1 MAFQTNVFRDG
12 AWVTETVD
20 LKTVLSKGSAAAA
33 SPAAPPPPTP
43 PDCGILTRTVIES
56 PIARWVLPAL
66 LRSAHH
72 NDVAFVGDRY
82 VSISELRKDGQLQ
95 EVLRKKDFGCRIR
108 NACVIGNK
116 YERFRATAD
125 DVGVD
130 HIKSEDEDD
139 DTHMVDS
146 TSASGPIGAHGLL
159 PPHLLLLVLETGTF
173 VFLFIKRDMHNK
185 LKFVA
190 SPFHNPARRMGH
202 HLGFHVAVDPRSRY
216 IAVADVQNK
225 FVVYELESM
234 EAMSDQYMRKNAIA
248 PVSAHYS
255 RAVQGMIL
263 KMEFLYPRPEDQG
276 HVILLIIFVKG
287 DKSKMV
293 IYEWER
299 GDDLARVF
307 AEEKRGY
314 RIRPEHRLPLL
325 VIPLTVRSS
334 FLVISENAF
343 GICKD
348 PLQGPLDIENHYP
361 FDPKDHPT
369 TRFHHGLG
377 VPLWTAWDR
386 PVRRRGYYDTN
397 DHIYL
402 AREDGVVV
410 FFEFNSAD
418 VLGVSMNV
426 GECDCNISSAFTTMY
441 DAYSD
446 FAIVAGDSGPGMI
459 FQLKP
464 RQSIVQLGPI
474 PNWACATDFTTSDPL
489 ASWNPA
495 VDHRG
500 KPVIP
505 WRKRT
510 AGHVSAP
517 DKILC
522 VSGNDPQGSITE
534 LRYGLPANIISYF
547 DTLPMKRAWVFWTSD
562 ATWPL
567 QMLITSPGTSD
578 VLVLSADLSQVEMAD
593 PAMTRLDTMSR
604 TLAAAQDSDGNIVQ
618 ITEQCIAIKGPDQGD
633 ESASYSF
640 GDFPDID
647 GVVEYAVV
655 RGNCVCISV
664 FAQSRFQ
671 VHALR
676 IKETT
681 VSLAHTYSVDGEV
694 TCLSLC
700 CIDGRECLVAGLWR
714 LNKPWLAIYPAERS
728 QEEPFM
734 IPLDTDGVDDTE
746 QGDAM
751 DISSTVELIN
761 SIVVVSETDKKTS
774 LVMGSRSGHLITVE
788 LKGSTPADRAIY
800 RERLGTVSVEVLP
813 INAKSVPG
821 AVLVCSNDALLLLRD
836 FEAKRPGYFATRHRA
851 WATDLKNPAMPS
863 LPVISAASIPRAH
876 SMENRIPL
884 VLLSGERISFTE
896 LYLQDGPVPR
906 RLPLRTGTP
915 GKVLYS
921 KTLQCLVVAIQ
932 VGDQPNI
939 MFLDLETGEDLS
951 YPLDK
956 HGNPTIFVNGLGG
969 HGDRILGMYEWLFTQ
984 AGMTFHYLIVTT
996 RGGRLILLSPTADE
1010 DRDSEGK
1017 KRKRIRFATRYKSK
1031 EQAPISSVVGDDEGL
1046 VYCAG
1051 STLYSEVL
1059 DTGEKKLVRQKSYEL
1074 NSPAISLRLVN
1085 GKICALTLGDSVVVI
1100 DHKTDHYGEDM
1111 DLIHMDKTTRKSND
1125 FFNIGECADG
1135 PTAWPITL
1143 LCGMNRDFAAVWTPW
1158 QQRGKE
1164 LEVVAEGS
1172 LPVSVRKLGR
1182 GHVRPEW
1189 LATQLATQSETDHG
1203 PRYGHIPSTVD
1214 GAELLGMCLDGA
1226 LMHFSLLDMHAW
1238 RFLRFVQNLAVRS
1251 HLLFPYSYEVSVLD
1265 DEDYD
1270 AEVREAPAT
1279 MKHIDG
1285 DLLQRCVD
1293 KRALEKLISEDS
1305 NIDLLR
1311 EYLDYL
1317 DDGKWTA
1324 SFQDDDDVSK
1334 YFGLAYVVL
1343 EYHLSPVL

>member
-72 NDVAFVGDRY
+72 NDVAFVGDRH

-125 DVGVD
+125 DAGVD

-146 TSASGPIGAHGLL
+146 SSASGPIGAHGLL

-185 LKFVA
+185 LEFVA
-190 SPFHNPARRMGH
+190 SPFHNPARQMGH

-248 PVSAHYS
+248 PVSAHHS
-255 RAVQGMIL
+255 RAVQGTIL

-402 AREDGVVV
+402 AREDGVIV

-474 PNWACATDFTTSDPL
+474 PNWACAADFTTSDPL
-489 ASWNPA
+489 VSWNPA
-495 VDHRG
+495 ADHRG
-500 KPVIP
+500 KPVVP

-618 ITEQCIAIKGPDQGD
+618 ITEQCIAIKGPDQGE
-633 ESASYSF
+633 ESASHSF

-647 GVVEYAVV
+647 GVVEHAVV
-655 RGNCVCISV
+655 R
-664 FAQSRFQ
+664 
-671 VHALR
+671 
-676 IKETT
+676 
-681 VSLAHTYSVDGEV
+681 
-694 TCLSLC
+694 
-700 CIDGRECLVAGLWR
+700 VAGLWR
-714 LNKPWLAIYPAERS
+714 HNKPWLAIWPAERS
-728 QEEPFM
+728 QEKPLM

-761 SIVVVSETDKKTS
+761 SIVVVSETDKKTN

-851 WATDLKNPAMPS
+851 WVTDLKNPAMPS

-939 MFLDLETGEDLS
+939 MFVDLETGEDLS

-956 HGNPTIFVNGLGG
+956 HG
-969 HGDRILGMYEWLFTQ
+969 
-984 AGMTFHYLIVTT
+984 
-996 RGGRLILLSPTADE
+996 
-1010 DRDSEGK
+1010 
-1017 KRKRIRFATRYKSK
+1017 
-1031 EQAPISSVVGDDEGL
+1031 DDKGL

-1059 DTGEKKLVRQKSYEL
+1059 DAGEKKLVRQKSYEL

-1100 DHKTDHYGEDM
+1100 DHKTVHYGEEM

-1125 FFNIGECADG
+1125 FFDIGECADG
-1135 PTAWPITL
+1135 PAAWPITL

-1324 SFQDDDDVSK
+1324 SFQDDNDVSK

>member
-125 DVGVD
+125 DAGVD

-146 TSASGPIGAHGLL
+146 SSASGPIGAHGLL

-185 LKFVA
+185 LEFVA

-248 PVSAHYS
+248 PVSAHHS
-255 RAVQGMIL
+255 RAVQGTIL

-402 AREDGVVV
+402 AREDGVIV

-459 FQLKP
+459 FQ
-464 RQSIVQLGPI
+464 
-474 PNWACATDFTTSDPL
+474 
-489 ASWNPA
+489 
-495 VDHRG
+495 
-500 KPVIP
+500 
-505 WRKRT
+505 
-510 AGHVSAP
+510 
-517 DKILC
+517 
-522 VSGNDPQGSITE
+522 
-534 LRYGLPANIISYF
+534 
-547 DTLPMKRAWVFWTSD
+547 
-562 ATWPL
+562 
-567 QMLITSPGTSD
+567 
-578 VLVLSADLSQVEMAD
+578 
-593 PAMTRLDTMSR
+593 
-604 TLAAAQDSDGNIVQ
+604 
-618 ITEQCIAIKGPDQGD
+618 CIAIKGPDQGD
-633 ESASYSF
+633 ESASHSF

-647 GVVEYAVV
+647 GVVE
-655 RGNCVCISV
+655 
-664 FAQSRFQ
+664 
-671 VHALR
+671 HA
-676 IKETT
+676 
-681 VSLAHTYSVDGEV
+681 VSLAYGDTTNPG
-694 TCLSLC
+694 SL
-700 CIDGRECLVAGLWR
+700 
-714 LNKPWLAIYPAERS
+714 Y
-728 QEEPFM
+728 
-734 IPLDTDGVDDTE
+734 T
-746 QGDAM
+746 
-751 DISSTVELIN
+751 
-761 SIVVVSETDKKTS
+761 
-774 LVMGSRSGHLITVE
+774 
-788 LKGSTPADRAIY
+788 
-800 RERLGTVSVEVLP
+800 
-813 INAKSVPG
+813 
-821 AVLVCSNDALLLLRD
+821 
-836 FEAKRPGYFATRHRA
+836 RP
-851 WATDLKNPAMPS
+851 
-863 LPVISAASIPRAH
+863 
-876 SMENRIPL
+876 
-884 VLLSGERISFTE
+884 
-896 LYLQDGPVPR
+896 
-906 RLPLRTGTP
+906 
-915 GKVLYS
+915 
-921 KTLQCLVVAIQ
+921 
-932 VGDQPNI
+932 
-939 MFLDLETGEDLS
+939 
-951 YPLDK
+951 
-956 HGNPTIFVNGLGG
+956 NGL
-969 HGDRILGMYEWLFTQ
+969 
-984 AGMTFHYLIVTT
+984 
-996 RGGRLILLSPTADE
+996 
-1010 DRDSEGK
+1010 K
-1017 KRKRIRFATRYKSK
+1017 
-1031 EQAPISSVVGDDEGL
+1031 
-1046 VYCAG
+1046 
-1051 STLYSEVL
+1051 
-1059 DTGEKKLVRQKSYEL
+1059 
-1074 NSPAISLRLVN
+1074 
-1085 GKICALTLGDSVVVI
+1085 
-1100 DHKTDHYGEDM
+1100 
-1111 DLIHMDKTTRKSND
+1111 
-1125 FFNIGECADG
+1125 
-1135 PTAWPITL
+1135 
-1143 LCGMNRDFAAVWTPW
+1143 
-1158 QQRGKE
+1158 
-1164 LEVVAEGS
+1164 
-1172 LPVSVRKLGR
+1172 
-1182 GHVRPEW
+1182 
-1189 LATQLATQSETDHG
+1189 
-1203 PRYGHIPSTVD
+1203 
-1214 GAELLGMCLDGA
+1214 
-1226 LMHFSLLDMHAW
+1226 
-1238 RFLRFVQNLAVRS
+1238 RS
-1251 HLLFPYSYEVSVLD
+1251 HS
-1265 DEDYD
+1265 
-1270 AEVREAPAT
+1270 
-1279 MKHIDG
+1279 
-1285 DLLQRCVD
+1285 
-1293 KRALEKLISEDS
+1293 
-1305 NIDLLR
+1305 
-1311 EYLDYL
+1311 
-1317 DDGKWTA
+1317 
-1324 SFQDDDDVSK
+1324 SF
-1334 YFGLAYVVL
+1334 LWIL
-1343 EYHLSPVL
+1343 TE